1 MVVSIELEASI
12 CFAGP
17 DSLCTLVAFAVFLL
31 GQPFENLGSLR
42 SRDLLQ

>member
-1 MVVSIELEASI
+1 MVVSVKLEASI

-17 DSLCTLVAFAVFLL
+17 GSLYTLVAFAAFLL

-42 SRDLLQ
+42 SRDLLR